1 MKLLT
6 ATFLALASAGAHADS
21 LFSKVGSEDAYG
33 SQFQGVAIPGYI
45 QHSTA
50 ISEPVDHID
59 IWNDVRAAAANAGA
73 WVSGLSY
80 SANAAAGAG
89 VSGLSYSANAAA
101 GAGVSGLSYSAN
113 AAAGAEV
120 SGLSYSYMKGNT
132 LSDETG
138 VNGEIAEEYL
148 ANVILIDGS
157 ILKDHLSKMPSPSG
171 NKNRVPRAGV
181 KSKPVGSDKI
191 NVIVLPFPTS

>member
-73 WVSGLSY
+73 W
-80 SANAAAGAG
+80 
-89 VSGLSYSANAAA
+89 
-101 GAGVSGLSYSAN
+101 
-113 AAAGAEV
+113 V

>member
-50 ISEPVDHID
+50 INEPVDHID

-73 WVSGLSY
+73 W
-80 SANAAAGAG
+80 

>member
-50 ISEPVDHID
+50 INEPVDHID

-73 WVSGLSY
+73 W
-80 SANAAAGAG
+80 
-89 VSGLSYSANAAA
+89 
-101 GAGVSGLSYSAN
+101 VSGLSYSAN

>member
-1 MKLLT
+1 
-6 ATFLALASAGAHADS
+6 
-21 LFSKVGSEDAYG
+21 
-33 SQFQGVAIPGYI
+33 
-45 QHSTA
+45 
-50 ISEPVDHID
+50 
-59 IWNDVRAAAANAGA
+59 
-73 WVSGLSY
+73 
-80 SANAAAGAG
+80 
-89 VSGLSYSANAAA
+89 
-101 GAGVSGLSYSAN
+101 
-113 AAAGAEV
+113 
-120 SGLSYSYMKGNT
+120 MKGNT